1 MTTPLKNVLL
11 IGGAGTLGPSIIS
24 ALLKAGT
31 FKVTVLSRPTS
42 KSTFQSGVTKLTS
55 DFTSES
61 LLSSFKSQD
70 VVIDLIAQATVDSR
84 KQFVDAA
91 VSAGV
96 KRFIA
101 SEFSGNMDN
110 PTNVK
115 IVSIFATRVAV
126 REYLKEKVAANPGF
140 SYTTVS
146 TGPFY
151 DWAIKAAFIG
161 FDTKTQSATIYDSGN
176 QPFSC
181 TTLSTV
187 GLAVASI
194 LSKPSET
201 ANKSIYI
208 QSFNPTQNEIL
219 AVLEEIT
226 DAKWKVDTISTGD
239 ALVQGYEKL
248 GKGDM
253 SGIVGVLMSS
263 TYGAAN
269 GNDFTKHA
277 TLSNELL
284 GLPKEDLKTVTREIV
299 ESGKSVSH

>member
-1 MTTPLKNVLL
+1 MASSLKNVLL
-11 IGGAGTLGPSIIS
+11 LGGAGTLGPSIIS
-24 ALLKAGT
+24 ALFKAGT
-31 FKVTVLSRPTS
+31 FNVSVLSRPTS
-42 KSTFQSGVTKLTS
+42 KSTFPPGVTKLTS

-61 LLSSFKSQD
+61 LLSSFKGQD
-70 VVIDLIAQATVDSR
+70 VVIDLIAQAAVDSR

-96 KRFIA
+96 KRFIP

-110 PTNVK
+110 STNIK
-115 IVSIFATRVAV
+115 IISIFADRVAV
-126 REYLKEKVAANPGF
+126 REYLKGKAAANPGF

-146 TGPFY
+146 SGPFY
-151 DWAIKAAFIG
+151 DWALKAAFIG
-161 FDTKTQSATIYDSGN
+161 FDPKTQSATIYDSGN

-194 LSKPSET
+194 LSKPAET

-219 AVLEEIT
+219 AALEEVT
-226 DAKWKVDTISTGD
+226 EAKWKVDTISTGD

-253 SGIVGVLMSS
+253 SGIIGVLMSS
-263 TYGAAN
+263 TYGPAN

-284 GLPKEDLKTVTREIV
+284 GLPKEDLKAVTREFL